1 MGWRGLATRALC
13 PDRMTQSLQAP
24 ETGGSQEER
33 GEETLQR
40 RGNKR
45 NVLFSAHGRSG
56 SFLFHCSRVILLRF
70 PGEFNPVSSFCA
82 CTHTQTHIYTDTHR
96 PPHTQTH
103 TDTHSQTN
111 TDTQK
116 EKHRPSDTD
125 TDDTQMQTHTHTL
138 IYTDLPNTHT
148 YTLTCTDLPSTHT
161 HETPT
166 VVSAPALRM
175 ADSVSA
181 AASGAAALRPSE

>member
-111 TDTQK
+111 THRHTERETQTLRHRHRRHTNADPHPHTHI
-116 EKHRPSDTD
+116 HRPPQHTHIH
-125 TDDTQMQTHTHTL
+125 THMHRPPQHTHTRNSHGSL
-138 IYTDLPNTHT
+138 CSSSQD
-148 YTLTCTDLPSTHT
+148 
-161 HETPT
+161 
-166 VVSAPALRM
+166 
-175 ADSVSA
+175 
-181 AASGAAALRPSE
+181 G